1 MHGLNQIHALNTQA
15 AIDEQHRSK
24 QNALAN
30 GYSYVCE
37 LDALGKPD
45 VTKKIQ
51 VFASVAQL
59 KQHIISTIPVHAL
72 ANYAVVYGR
81 N

>member
-1 MHGLNQIHALNTQA
+1 MHGLNQLHALNTQA
-15 AIDEQHRSK
+15 AIDEQNRSK

-30 GYSYVCE
+30 GYSYIAE
-37 LDALGKPD
+37 LDTLGKPD
-45 VTKKIQ
+45 TTKGIQ
-51 VFASVAQL
+51 IFATAEQL
-59 KQHIISTIPVHAL
+59 KAHVLSTIPVHAL